1 MLFRSCCAFSLKLLF
16 VGDVVEQMDA
26 EHLLFL
32 PLHWPE
38 NLRAGKIQKFNWTTI
53 SCRKRRCLSWN
64 GLMTEW
70 SLMTNLLLIIN
81 RENPSLPLAS
91 HKITCCFQTFIFSTD
106 VSPRSWLRHFNRVQ
120 THTHTYFWQ
129 DLGWSR
135 SHGIACLIRCEW
147 FLNLSQNWHST
158 FLGWPR
164 KSSNPVPCDSGGA
177 NKKRDCFSNLLV
189 IETLEGW
196 SKFWVSL
203 KFLQLLLA
211 SARKNAATQCKE
223 YLSFHI
229 KASYLP
235 RDNIILNQFLSKKI

>member
-106 VSPRSWLRHFNRVQ
+106 VSPRSWLRH
-120 THTHTYFWQ
+120 THTHTLISGRIWAGAGPMDLLVWLDVNGFWIYPRTGTPLSSV
-129 DLGWSR
+129 DLENHLIQFPVTVVVQTKR
-135 SHGIACLIRCEW
+135 GIA
-147 FLNLSQNWHST
+147 SQ
-158 FLGWPR
+158 
-164 KSSNPVPCDSGGA
+164 
-177 NKKRDCFSNLLV
+177 
-189 IETLEGW
+189 I
-196 SKFWVSL
+196 
-203 KFLQLLLA
+203 
-211 SARKNAATQCKE
+211 
-223 YLSFHI
+223 
-229 KASYLP
+229 
-235 RDNIILNQFLSKKI
+235 FLS